1 MADQKDQTIPATQSS
16 DTSPVS
22 GGSGDTPASDG
33 SSTGGTSLV
42 DGSAVPA
49 EERNAYLLARILVH
63 PFTKFD
69 ERAFLNLLE
78 NSLSLN
84 IFEKKRVVD
93 AIPTISQYQVD
104 ELIKVFEDERVEFK
118 KLMPTE
124 GEIIKQY
131 VVKARR
137 EWIQLYELYRT
148 EDLRFEV
155 ANEEQGQIDDIK
167 KNLGL

>member
-1 MADQKDQTIPATQSS
+1 MADQND
-16 DTSPVS
+16 PVS
-22 GGSGDTPASDG
+22 PIDPASGDPTAD
-33 SSTGGTSLV
+33 SSSGDSSMV
-42 DGSAVPA
+42 DGSAVSA

-69 ERAFLNLLE
+69 EKFFLGLLE

-84 IFEKKRVVD
+84 LFEKKRVVD

-104 ELIKVFEDERVEFK
+104 ELVKVFEDERVEFK

-124 GEIIKQY
+124 GEVIKQY
-131 VVKARR
+131 VTKARK

-148 EDLRFEV
+148 EDLKFEQ
-155 ANEEQGQIDDIK
+155 ASEEQEKIDDIK

>member
-1 MADQKDQTIPATQSS
+1 MADQNEETLPVDQTDDATASA
-16 DTSPVS
+16 
-22 GGSGDTPASDG
+22 GGAGD
-33 SSTGGTSLV
+33 GTSMV
-42 DGSAVPA
+42 DGAAVPA
-49 EERNAYLLARILVH
+49 DERNAYLLARILVH

-69 ERAFLNLLE
+69 EKFFLGLLE

-84 IFEKKRVVD
+84 LFEKKRVID

-104 ELIKVFEDERVEFK
+104 ELVKVFEDERVEFK

-124 GEIIKQY
+124 GEVIKQY

-148 EDLRFEV
+148 EDIKYEV
-155 ANEEQGQIDDIK
+155 ANEEQGKIDDIK